1 MITSYIWKR
10 EKFPHSDWLREMQFS
25 GKIIPRRGN
34 QFSSYIYDKQFSRN
48 KRKEYQKIITCL
60 NRVALT
66 KCSLVFWEFIWI
78 ISALLCFCILIVRCF
93 LIFFP
98 WKTSEYL
105 LNVSN
110 WICPTGSYSLAG
122 YLENSCCLSIP
133 YCTRKYVI
141 TFSQRAAM

>member
-25 GKIIPRRGN
+25 GKIIPRRSN
-34 QFSSYIYDKQFSRN
+34 QFSSCIYDKQFSRN

-78 ISALLCFCILIVRCF
+78 ISALFCFYILIVRCF

-98 WKTSEYL
+98 MKNIWISIKRIKLDLPYRLVQFSRLFRKFL
-105 LNVSN
+105 LP
-110 WICPTGSYSLAG
+110 IYSILH
-122 YLENSCCLSIP
+122 
-133 YCTRKYVI
+133 
-141 TFSQRAAM
+141 